1 MTSKVTKFAI
11 SVFIECEIL
20 AAILP
25 PDTKASIVLS
35 LSTTDIRNSQNDVV
49 TVSQRGAG

>member
-11 SVFIECEIL
+11 SVFIKCEIL
-20 AAILP
+20 AAIL